1 MKGLSMRLSQLA
13 ATLFLT
19 SVAFLPVHGY
29 AAEDADPVVATV
41 AGVEIRASELTL
53 AEGDLDPQFARL
65 PDEQRRVAALAAV
78 IDIKT
83 LARKAEAEKLDQT
96 DEFKKLM
103 EFQRDRALHNA
114 IFKSTV
120 VDPVSDADLKARYEK
135 EIAATPAEEEIS
147 ARHIL
152 LETEEEAKAVI
163 AELETGKDFAELAK
177 EKSTGPSAAQGGD
190 LGFFTKGRM
199 VPEFEAAAFTLQAG
213 EYAKEPVKTQFG
225 WHVIKVEE
233 RRETAAP
240 AFEEVSDQVRQVVMR
255 ERYAELIRAARSETE
270 IEVLDADLKAAYDA
284 VSQQQKQ

>member
-1 MKGLSMRLSQLA
+1 MRLSQLV

-19 SVAFLPVHGY
+19 SVAFLPVQSQ
-29 AAEDADPVVATV
+29 AADEADPVIATV
-41 AGVEIRASELTL
+41 AGVEILESELTL

-83 LARKAEAEKLDQT
+83 LARKAETAKLDDT
-96 DEFKKLM
+96 EEFKRLM
-103 EFQRDRALHNA
+103 AFQRDRALHNA
-114 IFKSTV
+114 IFKSEV
-120 VDPVSDADLKARYEK
+120 VDPVSDADLQARYEK
-135 EIAATPAEEEIS
+135 EIAAVPADEEIS

-152 LETEEEAKAVI
+152 LETEDAAKAAI
-163 AELETGKDFAELAK
+163 AELEAGKDFAELAK

-199 VPEFEAAAFTLQAG
+199 VPEFEAVAFTLQAG

-233 RRETAAP
+233 RRETAPP

-255 ERYAELIRAARSETE
+255 ERYGELIRAARSETE
-270 IEVLDADLKAAYDA
+270 ITVLDPDLKEAYDS
-284 VSQQQKQ
+284 VSQQQQQE

>member
-1 MKGLSMRLSQLA
+1 MRLSQLV

-19 SVAFLPVHGY
+19 SVAFLPVHGH
-29 AAEDADPVVATV
+29 AADEADPVVATV
-41 AGVEIRASELTL
+41 AGVEILASELTL

-103 EFQRDRALHNA
+103 AFQRDRALHNA
-114 IFKSTV
+114 IFKASV
-120 VDPVSDADLKARYEK
+120 VDPVSEADLKARYEK
-135 EIAATPAEEEIS
+135 ELAASPAEEEVS

-152 LETEEEAKAVI
+152 LESEDEAKAVI

-177 EKSTGPSAAQGGD
+177 EKSTGSSAAQGGD

-199 VPEFEAAAFTLQAG
+199 VPEFEAVAFTLQAG

-233 RRETAAP
+233 RRETAP
-240 AFEEVSDQVRQVVMR
+240 PPFEEVADQVRQVVMR
-255 ERYAELIRAARSETE
+255 ERYGDLIRAARGETE
-270 IEVLDADLKAAYDA
+270 IEVLDPDLKTAYDA
-284 VSQQQKQ
+284 VSQQQQ

>member
-1 MKGLSMRLSQLA
+1 MRLSQLA

-19 SVAFLPVHGY
+19 SVAFMPMSGH
-29 AAEDADPVVATV
+29 AADEADPVVATV

-83 LARKAEAEKLDQT
+83 LARKAEAEKLDET
-96 DEFKKLM
+96 DEFKRLM

-114 IFKSTV
+114 IFKSSV

-135 EIAATPAEEEIS
+135 EIAATPAEEEVS

-152 LETEEEAKAVI
+152 LESEDEAKAVI

-199 VPEFEAAAFTLQAG
+199 VPEFEAVAFTLQAG

-255 ERYAELIRAARSETE
+255 ERYAELIRAARDETE
-270 IEVLDADLKAAYDA
+270 IEVLDTDLKAAYDA
-284 VSQQQKQ
+284 ISEQQQ

>member
-1 MKGLSMRLSQLA
+1 MRLSQLA

-19 SVAFLPVHGY
+19 SVAFLPVHGH
-29 AAEDADPVVATV
+29 AADEADPVVATV

-96 DEFKKLM
+96 EEFKRLM
-103 EFQRDRALHNA
+103 AFQRDRALHNA

-120 VDPVSDADLKARYEK
+120 VDPVSDADLKARFEK
-135 EIAATPAEEEIS
+135 EIAATPPEEEIS

-152 LETEEEAKAVI
+152 LKTEEEAKAAIV
-163 AELETGKDFAELAK
+163 ELDGGKDFAELAK

-199 VPEFEAAAFTLQAG
+199 VPEFEAVAFTLKDG

-233 RRETAAP
+233 RRETAPP
-240 AFEEVSDQVRQVVMR
+240 AFEDVADQVRQVVMR
-255 ERYAELIRAARSETE
+255 ERYGDLIKEARSETE
-270 IEVLDADLKAAYDA
+270 INVLDPDMKTAYDA
-284 VSQQQKQ
+284 ISQQQQ